1 MTHSVLS
8 RYHLSMRISSLA
20 RALVA
25 FSCCVLAGLVT
36 AESLMGTVVA
46 ITDGDSLRVLV
57 DGDEVVVRLVDVD
70 APELGQPFGKRA
82 KKSLSDLVFGK
93 RVEVQSVGRDRYGRV
108 LATVRQ
114 KGTDINLSQ
123 VERGMAWA
131 YRTNRKATIRDA
143 QAEAKAS
150 RAGLWADP
158 GALSP
163 WEWRRRTILKR
174 HDDMAKRFNPTT
186 REEPEA
192 PRSLDGKFEGS
203 TSPPSSASSNTDG
216 GQTIHI
222 GPRGGRYVITSGGN
236 KRYIG
241 RKK

>member
-1 MTHSVLS
+1 MN
-8 RYHLSMRISSLA
+8 
-20 RALVA
+20 
-25 FSCCVLAGLVT
+25 
-36 AESLMGTVVA
+36 
-46 ITDGDSLRVLV
+46 V
-57 DGDEVVVRLVDVD
+57 DLGVS
-70 APELGQPFGKRA
+70 PELGQPFGKRA

-114 KGTDINLSQ
+114 KGTDINLAQ

-131 YRTNRKATIRDA
+131 YRTNRKAAIRDA

-163 WEWRRRTILKR
+163 WEWRKRRILQR
-174 HDDMAKRFNPTT
+174 HDDMAKRVKPTT
-186 REEPEA
+186 REESEA
-192 PRSLDGKFEGS
+192 PRSLDGMFEGS
-203 TSPPSSASSNTDG
+203 TSPSSSTSSNPDG

-236 KRYIG
+236 KRYVG